1 MKTQQKTTNK
11 SFQKQI
17 KNGLL
22 HFFSRMIQLI
32 LWKTILINLK
42 EDFIMIGYAIDIL
55 VLFLVVRFVVKKV
68 MEDKSEYSRK
78 KRRDKRS
85 KKRRN
90 NQSKN

>member
-1 MKTQQKTTNK
+1 M
-11 SFQKQI
+11 SQI
-17 KNGLL
+17 KRLL
-22 HFFSRMIQLI
+22 

-55 VLFLVVRFVVKKV
+55 VLFLVLRFVVKKV
-68 MEDKSEYSRK
+68 MEDKSKYSRK

-90 NQSKN
+90 K

>member
-1 MKTQQKTTNK
+1 M
-11 SFQKQI
+11 SQI
-17 KNGLL
+17 KRLL
-22 HFFSRMIQLI
+22 

-68 MEDKSEYSRK
+68 MEDKSKYSRK

-90 NQSKN
+90 K